1 VNRRIG
7 LIALLAL
14 LIISCKEEKRD
25 MALVNEWTVDLPS
38 HFEELPIPEKNP
50 MNMAKIELGAQLFY
64 DPLLSKDSS
73 ISCASCH
80 FAHLAY
86 SDGRA
91 RSLGI
96 NDSISMR
103 NSPVLVNLAYA
114 NSYMMDG
121 GIPSLELQVAA
132 PILHEG
138 EMGFDL
144 FAIAEKLQDNT
155 SYQGLSLEAFSRPID
170 AGAIAYAI
178 AAFERSLVSYQS
190 PYDQFIEGDEDAISA
205 QARRGKDLFFSDSLN
220 CSACHSGVNFTDYEF
235 YNIGLYN
242 EYSDKGRWRITENLE
257 DEGKFKTPTLRNI
270 GLSAPY
276 MHDGS
281 ISNLMEVIE
290 FKMSGGNAHPNKS
303 DKINSFELN
312 EDDKFALM
320 SFLESLDD
328 KVFIDREVNRK
339 KTL

>member
-1 VNRRIG
+1 MKGSLG

-14 LIISCKEEKRD
+14 LIISCKEEAGSD
-25 MALVNEWTVDLPS
+25 MLINEWAVDLPA
-38 HFEELPIPEKNP
+38 HFEDLPVPEKNP

-64 DPLLSKDSS
+64 DPILSKDSS
-73 ISCASCH
+73 VSCASCH
-80 FAHLAY
+80 FPHLAY

-91 RSLGI
+91 KSLGI

-114 NSYMMDG
+114 NAYMMDG

-132 PILHEG
+132 PVLHEG

-144 FAIAEKLQDNT
+144 FAIAEKLQDNA
-155 SYQGLSLEAFSRPID
+155 SYQGLSIEAFSRPID

-178 AAFERSLVSYQS
+178 AAFERSLLSYQS
-190 PYDQFIEGDEDAISA
+190 PYDQFLEGDEDAIGDLA
-205 QARRGKDLFFSDSLN
+205 KRGKDLFFSDSLN
-220 CSACHSGVNFTDYEF
+220 CSACHLGVNFTDYAF

-242 EYSDKGRWRITENLE
+242 EYSDQGRWRITENVA

-303 DKINSFELN
+303 DKIKSFDLN
-312 EDDKFALM
+312 EADKMALLA
-320 SFLESLDD
+320 FLESLDD
-328 KVFIDREVNRK
+328 QAFIDREVNRK